1 MKTTRWLAAF
11 GLVSTIAFA
20 APVSITLPPDTS
32 ALKPSPLPGY
42 AVAQQKC
49 GICHS
54 ADYVDYQ
61 PPNMTLVQWTAEMK
75 KMKALYGA
83 PIDDREIE
91 LLAVYLTTTYGDAKT
106 AEAPPPA
113 PPAPPVVTTGVAD
126 LTQLLTDNG
135 CLACHAN
142 DRKIVGPAYHDVAA
156 RYRGDASAVATLTA
170 HIRDGGTGR
179 WGTVPMP
186 PFANLTV
193 EQATQLAVHVLAQ

>member
-1 MKTTRWLAAF
+1 
-11 GLVSTIAFA
+11 
-20 APVSITLPPDTS
+20 
-32 ALKPSPLPGY
+32 
-42 AVAQQKC
+42 
-49 GICHS
+49 
-54 ADYVDYQ
+54 
-61 PPNMTLVQWTAEMK
+61 MTLAQWTAEMK

-106 AEAPPPA
+106 ADVSPSAPPAPPQ
-113 PPAPPVVTTGVAD
+113 PPAPPVVTTGVGD

-156 RYRGDASAVATLTA
+156 KYRGDASAVATLAA

-193 EQATQLAVHVLAQ
+193 EQASALAVHVLAQ